1 MNHRSAQ
8 IKPGDVVAV
17 KPPHQDPF
25 LGQVLYVDERNSPGD
40 SCFAQ
45 VIREEDLAII
55 SINVEW
61 VLERVPGTG
70 QRVTC

>member
-1 MNHRSAQ
+1 MNCRSAQ

-25 LGQVLYVDERNSPGD
+25 LGQVLYVDEGTSPTGP
-40 SCFAQ
+40 CFAQ

-55 SINVEW
+55 SINFDW